1 LDYDL
6 AAAVART
13 QASALIPKNYRGVGE
28 LKLRDSFVLGA
39 NTKLLIV
46 EDQSKILWSIP
57 ARFEQGHLRRA
68 HVGDGASEDLITALV
83 EQKSFNNFSF
93 QNFAARHV
101 RGEKEISADQTNES
115 VVVGDQVVVKWQTK
129 LQKNQAAPAKL
140 IALHDQSFEAT
151 PPLWGL
157 ASWRDPRT
165 PSDRYLLASAISFV
179 KDGQD
184 GWEWCVGDLI
194 DYLAN
199 KKSLLDAAHPLEV
212 LGTITGNF
220 HANLAD
226 GSSCDDWSSKYW
238 LAIAQREFRD
248 ALSEVQ
254 NEAGTRLKDL
264 SFGIY
269 DQIQQ
274 ISKIETTPVTR
285 IHGDLHVGQ
294 FLRASDAPTSDQA
307 SYFIIDFDGN
317 PLDNGLD
324 TDLPA
329 ATDVASMLQSIDH
342 VGRIVLRKNEGTSA
356 KMVTTW
362 IRASQQK
369 FMAGYSLALQQRGFQ
384 HLLDER
390 LLRPFRIRQELRE
403 YLYAARHLPR
413 WGYIPDSAMPALLK
427 EES

>member
-1 LDYDL
+1 M
-6 AAAVART
+6 
-13 QASALIPKNYRGVGE
+13 
-28 LKLRDSFVLGA
+28 
-39 NTKLLIV
+39 
-46 EDQSKILWSIP
+46 
-57 ARFEQGHLRRA
+57 
-68 HVGDGASEDLITALV
+68 
-83 EQKSFNNFSF
+83 
-93 QNFAARHV
+93 
-101 RGEKEISADQTNES
+101 
-115 VVVGDQVVVKWQTK
+115 
-129 LQKNQAAPAKL
+129 

-157 ASWRDPRT
+157 VSWRDPRT

-179 KDGQD
+179 KDGRD
-184 GWEWCVGDLI
+184 GWDWCVGDLI

-199 KKSLLDAAHPLEV
+199 KKSLCDAVNPLEV

-226 GSSCDDWSSKYW
+226 GSSCDNWSSEYW
-238 LAIAQREFRD
+238 LAIAQRELRD

-294 FLRASDAPTSDQA
+294 FLRAFDAPTADQA

-324 TDLPA
+324 QNLPA

-342 VGRIVLRKNEGTSA
+342 VGRIVLHKNEGTPA
-356 KMVTTW
+356 KMVATW
-362 IRASQQK
+362 IRESQQK
-369 FMAGYSLALQQRGFQ
+369 FMVGYRSALQQRGFQ

-413 WGYIPDSAMPALLK
+413 WGYVPDSAMPALLK
-427 EES
+427 EDS